1 MPENKADLLFEIAKK
16 YAAEAEL
23 SWISQQASGSG
34 SILQKAFVAAPR
46 FLDKTKGLSEGEHLE
61 AIKIGHW
68 SFIQLVRV
76 YFLTKLDC
84 ANFENYTKT
93 LDLLFETAENNEA
106 IALISALP
114 FLDFPEKWLLRAT
127 DAVRSNNSQIL
138 EAIAFHNPYPK
149 IHFSEQAWNQMIL
162 KCIFNDKAIHRI
174 DGLHERANKELASSI
189 SYLAH
194 ERWAAGRTIPPQTWR
209 LVSNFLDESFMTDIS
224 TLFASKN
231 PDDRLAAAIVCTE
244 ASLPKAKE
252 ELKKHTIL
260 SEGELCWQL
269 LEK

>member
-1 MPENKADLLFEIAKK
+1 MPTKKADLLFEIIRK
-16 YAAEAEL
+16 YANEAEL
-23 SWISQQASGSG
+23 KWIEQQTGGST
-34 SILQKAFVAAPR
+34 SVLQKAFVAAPR
-46 FLDKTKGLSEGEHLE
+46 FLDKTKGLAENEQIHG
-61 AIKIGHW
+61 INIGHW

-76 YFLTKLDC
+76 YFLTKMESED
-84 ANFENYTKT
+84 AENYTKT
-93 LDLLFETAENNEA
+93 IHLLFETAENNEA

-149 IHFSEQAWNQMIL
+149 QYFSEQAWNQMIL

-174 DGLHERANKELASSI
+174 EGLHERANRELANSI

-209 LVSNFLDESFMTDIS
+209 LVSRFMDESFLSDIC
-224 TLFASKN
+224 TLFASKD

-244 ASLPKAKE
+244 TNLPKAKE